1 MRSLH
6 LLLLAVALT
15 SLTACTDDP
24 ALPTSGPLA
33 VSASASD
40 DEGASALL
48 EGRLV
53 EKDGCVVVEPTEATM
68 GDILPVLPGGARWS
82 GEGLTYQG
90 RTYAEGSMVS
100 MGGGYYGPARS
111 SSGLYLPATCVGIET
126 FGAHEVTEYRDEP

>member
-1 MRSLH
+1 M
-6 LLLLAVALT
+6 ALT
-15 SLTACTDDP
+15 SLTACADDP
-24 ALPTSGPLA
+24 DLPTSGPLA
-33 VSASASD
+33 VSASASG
-40 DEGASALL
+40 DEGDSALL
-48 EGRLV
+48 EGRIA
-53 EKDGCVVVEPTEATM
+53 EKNGCVVVEQIEALQ
-68 GDILPVLPGGARWS
+68 DDIVPILPAGARWS